1 MYQLGNCTYFLS
13 TCTNKF
19 HSKKFACFK
28 IFTPGLGATSLMR
41 IWVIPSTAKIKG
53 GGEGGREGER
63 GGEGERERGET
74 GKERGAKH

>member
-1 MYQLGNCTYFLS
+1 MYQLGNCIYFLS
-13 TCTNKF
+13 TCTNKSHF
-19 HSKKFACFK
+19 KKFACFK

-53 GGEGGREGER
+53 GGGGEREGKR
-63 GGEGERERGET
+63 ERERGET